1 MGTPEEG
8 LNLQTGRTVNVGHV
22 GHVGHVVSLWSFVV
36 SNIPL

>member
-8 LNLQTGRTVNVGHV
+8 LNLQTGRTANVGHV
-22 GHVGHVVSLWSFVV
+22 GHVGHVVSFVV

>member
-22 GHVGHVVSLWSFVV
+22 GHVGHVVSFVV